1 MKTII
6 ITLSACIALGA
17 GVSANA
23 KPLHK
28 TVKYAAKYA
37 AGGQWKLNPNKC
49 PDLVEDRRQR
59 RAMRR
64 DEAHTY
70 GLRDVIEDWNER
82 ENARQDEA
90 VTNCPA
96 RAWEWVGPRYRPK
109 HHAPRPVS
117 GRIFY
122 HPQKRVYYRAH
133 GKRRIV
139 IRF

>member
-6 ITLSACIALGA
+6 ITIGACIAVGA
-17 GVSANA
+17 CASAHAN
-23 KPLHK
+23 PPHK
-28 TVKYAAKYA
+28 TVQYAAN
-37 AGGQWKLNPNKC
+37 GQGHWKLNPNKC

-64 DEAHTY
+64 DRAHTH
-70 GLRDVIEDWNER
+70 GLLDVIEDWTEQA
-82 ENARQDEA
+82 NARRDEA

-109 HHAPRPVS
+109 HHAPRPAS
-117 GRIFY
+117 GRIYY
-122 HPQKRVYYRAH
+122 HPTKRTYYRH
-133 GKRRIV
+133 SGNRRIV